1 MTKDEI
7 LEQFRR
13 YAPARR
19 PIAIDCPIVEV
30 SVPLRW
36 LAIANAEFAGFT
48 HELDISVNE
57 IDRLSRIEDKYV
69 NLCPVLNEQ
78 AGEIIDMHEQIAAL
92 QSREVCTVAHEDV
105 DTCGY
110 CQRDALTRENSSM
123 AMKLAMIATGCYR
136 GDVQE
141 FAGSALEP
149 PAYQGA
155 VTDSEDVPRS
165 KEPG

>member
-1 MTKDEI
+1 MIETVSRLRK
-7 LEQFRR
+7 L
-13 YAPARR
+13 
-19 PIAIDCPIVEV
+19 IALNSWSHPHINELLQSLP
-30 SVPLRW
+30 SLM
-36 LAIANAEFAGFT
+36 AE
-48 HELDISVNE
+48 LS
-57 IDRLSRIEDKYV
+57 RLSRIEDKYV

-78 AGEIIDMHEQIAAL
+78 AGEIIDLKEQVAAP

-105 DTCGY
+105 ETCGY

-141 FAGSALEP
+141 FAGCALDP

-155 VTDSEDVPRS
+155 VTDSEDVPR
-165 KEPG
+165 